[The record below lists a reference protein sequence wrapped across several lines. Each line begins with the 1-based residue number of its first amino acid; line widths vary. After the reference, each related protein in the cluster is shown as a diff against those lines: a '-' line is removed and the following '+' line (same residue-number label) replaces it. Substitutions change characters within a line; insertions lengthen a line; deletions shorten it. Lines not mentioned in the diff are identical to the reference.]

1 MLRSQGVT
9 NEDILSTFKKPK
21 LMRGRGQGVS
31 LKDPL
36 KKVTMQAVN
45 LAFQTLKKIFVAQN
59 PVRLFLN

>member
-1 MLRSQGVT
+1 
-9 NEDILSTFKKPK
+9 
-21 LMRGRGQGVS
+21 MRGRGQGVS

-45 LAFQTLKKIFVAQN
+45 LAFKTLKKIFVAQN